1 MSEEE
6 PIESIPEFS
15 VNSIIDS
22 ISEEDSEKGS
32 LLLNYITTQINGDLL
47 PDINHNIL
55 PDYLPGPALMK
66 DSAVPFMRLRSGK
79 IKYASPTQQPAADCR
94 DGMLLRSGRCIRKKY
109 EHQLLYNNKV
119 NAYLLYQ
126 FILETNYFYG
136 FLRNMEEYNMF
147 LALRSNLYDYIL
159 ITPNHTIDIF
169 GFYKNFINEHP
180 EILHYIN
187 AIAYHLPTY
196 YLIEENPI
204 KIWTPQ
210 EETMQQQQQLAMHQ
224 QQQLQQQQQLAIQQ
238 EITNQY
244 QQCMAQTNNDTDKC
258 SVYGTCLTEHAN
270 DHNAI
275 TKCQE
280 VLNQRQFCMAQTE
293 NNTTICN
300 QYGSCLSTEVAKGN
314 HNAILECQSRIPR
327 GGNNYKNNI
336 IKKLKVKKRA
346 TKRRQHKSQKHK
358 NRKKHKSQKQKNQRK
373 YKSKNQRKYKSKN
386 QRKYKSIFNKTL
398 KRKI

>member
-6 PIESIPEFS
+6 SIEEESSEEESIPEFS

-22 ISEEDSEKGS
+22 ISEINSEKGS
-32 LLLNYITTQINGDLL
+32 LLLNYITTQINEVLL
-47 PDINHNIL
+47 PNINHYIL
-55 PDYLPGPALMK
+55 PDDLPSPALMK
-66 DSAVPFMRLRSGK
+66 DNDVPFMTLRSGK
-79 IKYASPTQQPAADCR
+79 IKYASPMQQPAEDCR
-94 DGMLLRSGRCIRKKY
+94 DGMLLRSGKCIRKKY
-109 EHQLLYNNKV
+109 QHDLRNNDVV
-119 NAYLLYQ
+119 NTYLLYQ

-136 FLRNMEEYNMF
+136 FIKDMNEYNMF
-147 LALRSNLYDYIL
+147 LALRSKLYDYIL
-159 ITPNHTIDIF
+159 ITPNHNIDIF
-169 GFYKNFINEHP
+169 GFYKYFINEHP
-180 EILHYIN
+180 LILHYIN

-210 EETMQQQQQLAMHQ
+210 EEQQA
-224 QQQLQQQQQLAIQQ
+224 AVQQ
-238 EITNQY
+238 EI
-244 QQCMAQTNNDTDKC
+244 A
-258 SVYGTCLTEHAN
+258 
-270 DHNAI
+270 
-275 TKCQE
+275 
-280 VLNQRQFCMAQTE
+280 NQRQFCMDQTG

-314 HNAILECQSRIPR
+314 PNAISECQSRIPR

-358 NRKKHKSQKQKNQRK
+358 NRKKHKSQKQKYQRK
-373 YKSKNQRKYKSKN
+373 YKSKNQRKH
-386 QRKYKSIFNKTL
+386 KSIFNKTL

>member
-1 MSEEE
+1 MSEEESMEEESIEEESSEEE

-159 ITPNHTIDIF
+159 ITPNHKIDIF
-169 GFYKNFINEHP
+169 GFYKNFINKHR

-210 EETMQQQQQLAMHQ
+210 EETMQQQQQ
-224 QQQLQQQQQLAIQQ
+224 QQLQQQLAIQQ

-244 QQCMAQTNNDTDKC
+244 QNCMAQTSDTDKC
-258 SVYGTCLTEHAN
+258 SVYKTCLAEHAGKN

-280 VLNQRQFCMAQTE
+280 VLNQRQFCIDQTG
-293 NNTTICN
+293 NNTICN
-300 QYGSCLSTEVAKGN
+300 QYGSCLSTEVANGN
-314 HNAILECQSRIPR
+314 PNAISYCQSQITR
-327 GGNNYKNNI
+327 GGNNYKNNS

-358 NRKKHKSQKQKNQRK
+358 NRKKHKSQKQK
-373 YKSKNQRKYKSKN
+373 YQRKYKSKN